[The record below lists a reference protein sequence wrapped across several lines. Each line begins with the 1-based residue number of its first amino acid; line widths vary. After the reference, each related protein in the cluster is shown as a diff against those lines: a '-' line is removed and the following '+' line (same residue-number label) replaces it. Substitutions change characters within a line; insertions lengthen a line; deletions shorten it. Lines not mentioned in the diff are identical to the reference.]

1 MARAQIIKP
10 HLARVIQLA
19 EWGDETGKVRLSQEQ
34 LALLVGGIDLKQTRA
49 KDWYSEETFEQ
60 KVGGH

>member
-1 MARAQIIKP
+1 
-10 HLARVIQLA
+10 V
-19 EWGDETGKVRLSQEQ
+19 GDETGKVRLSQEQ